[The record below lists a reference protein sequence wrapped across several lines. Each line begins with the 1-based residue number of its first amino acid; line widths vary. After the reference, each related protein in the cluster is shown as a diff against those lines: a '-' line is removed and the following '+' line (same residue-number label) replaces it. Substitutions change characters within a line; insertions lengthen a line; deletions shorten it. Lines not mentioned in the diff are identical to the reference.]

1 MSSSRTTPPKK
12 VRDTVYCVRSRIT
25 TLFGRYVIDAAVCV
39 LAVIILVED
48 LVSPTATL
56 ADIRYDR
63 GPEIVI
69 IPITVVVAALM
80 LARRRMGIAAPLISL
95 ALFGAS
101 SFPARVWLPSSGAAY
116 LLIIVVCGTLGY
128 LTVSRAAFAGLALV
142 ELAPAIAVSRQPDRS
157 WGNLT
162 WVLVT
167 LTLAWLAGLL
177 LRRPFERARLA
188 EERALLLERDRE
200 RSAQL
205 AVAGERQRIARELHD
220 VIAHSVSV
228 MTVQAGAVRRLL
240 TPEQEKEREALLS
253 VEATGRQALTEM
265 RRLVG
270 LLKEDTVM
278 PMYAPQPSMK
288 TLDVLVGTVR
298 EAGLPVE
305 LTVEGERRELAPG
318 VDLAAYRVVQEAL
331 TNALKYAGPAR
342 AWVSVNWAGDQLEL
356 QVENDGQVD
365 NGEGGGGHGL
375 VGMKER
381 ISVVGGTLESGPRPG
396 GGFVVKA
403 RIPIGE
409 AA

>member
-1 MSSSRTTPPKK
+1 MKSRLA
-12 VRDTVYCVRSRIT
+12 S
-25 TLFGRYVIDAAVCV
+25 LFGRYVVDATVCV
-39 LAVIILVED
+39 LAVIIIVQD
-48 LVSPTATL
+48 IVDPTATL
-56 ADIRYDR
+56 SGRQYDR

-69 IPITVVVAALM
+69 IPLTLVVAGL
-80 LARRRMGIAAPLISL
+80 LLVRRRLGIAAPMVSL
-95 ALFGAS
+95 ALFAAS
-101 SFPARVWLPSSGAAY
+101 SLPARAWVPSSGGAY
-116 LLIIVVCGTLGY
+116 LLILLTSATIGY
-128 LTVSRAAFAGLALV
+128 MTATRAAAAAGLVLI
-142 ELAPAIAVSRQPDRS
+142 ELFPAGAVSRQPDRS
-157 WGNLT
+157 WGTLL
-162 WVLVT
+162 WVLIT
-167 LTLAWLAGLL
+167 LTVAWFVGIT

-188 EERALLLERDRE
+188 EERALQLERDRE
-200 RSAQL
+200 HAAQL
-205 AVAGERQRIARELHD
+205 AVSDERQRIARELHD

-240 TPEQEKEREALLS
+240 RPEQEREREALLS

-342 AWVSVNWAGDQLEL
+342 AWVSVNWGGDELEV
-356 QVENDGQVD
+356 QVENDGQADD
-365 NGEGGGGHGL
+365 NGDSGSGHGL
-375 VGMKER
+375 VGMQER
-381 ISVVGGTLESGPRPG
+381 ISVVGGTFESGPRPG
-396 GGFVVKA
+396 GGYVVKA
-403 RIPIGE
+403 RIPIGGTV
-409 AA
+409 